1 MCNLNQIL
9 KNLDDVKAKGK
20 INVYAL
26 KNVHKPVKDSY
37 AVALPSNI
45 NKEFLEEYCK
55 TIYAFESFSCVKFD
69 ALEHKDNTYEYIELA
84 AVDCV
89 WNKFKELLG
98 KDVLKRENYSTLV
111 SEVNLTLCELSYN
124 KKVYFLGALQ
134 EKSETKF
141 KGKFPILA
149 EEGKLTIIPSDRL
162 LTLMLRVDF
171 VVNEHEG
178 RVYVLN
184 RNNFQKVFNYYEILK
199 KHVTENIDVINE
211 WTFIDNTEFIKGE
224 LDTAYVYKSLSK
236 VIDDNEYLKAIKK
249 TKPRTLKKRL
259 LEKSL
264 GVFTED
270 DFKDDKLQINKSN
283 LEKIIKMISKG
294 FKYNFFTDKAED

>member
-89 WNKFKELLG
+89 WNKF
-98 KDVLKRENYSTLV
+98 
-111 SEVNLTLCELSYN
+111 
-124 KKVYFLGALQ
+124 
-134 EKSETKF
+134 
-141 KGKFPILA
+141 
-149 EEGKLTIIPSDRL
+149 
-162 LTLMLRVDF
+162 
-171 VVNEHEG
+171 
-178 RVYVLN
+178 
-184 RNNFQKVFNYYEILK
+184 
-199 KHVTENIDVINE
+199 NI
-211 WTFIDNTEFIKGE
+211 
-224 LDTAYVYKSLSK
+224 A
-236 VIDDNEYLKAIKK
+236 
-249 TKPRTLKKRL
+249 
-259 LEKSL
+259 
-264 GVFTED
+264 
-270 DFKDDKLQINKSN
+270 
-283 LEKIIKMISKG
+283 
-294 FKYNFFTDKAED
+294 